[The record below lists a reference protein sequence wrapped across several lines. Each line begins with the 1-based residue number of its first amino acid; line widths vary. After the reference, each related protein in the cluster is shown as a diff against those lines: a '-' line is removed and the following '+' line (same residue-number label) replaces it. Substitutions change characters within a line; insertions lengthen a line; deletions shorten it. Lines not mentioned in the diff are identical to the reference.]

1 MDSSVAA
8 TESVFDFR
16 STEFLLVA
24 LGVVMTIAVLVAG
37 IWLFR
42 AASREHRV
50 QLERERREREKQ
62 SQEKQS
68 QEKQSQEEQSQSESQ
83 P

>member
-1 MDSSVAA
+1 MMDPSAVA

-24 LGVVMTIAVLVAG
+24 LGAVMTIAALIAG

-50 QLERERREREKQ
+50 QLERERRERAEH
-62 SQEKQS
+62 
-68 QEKQSQEEQSQSESQ
+68 SESESR